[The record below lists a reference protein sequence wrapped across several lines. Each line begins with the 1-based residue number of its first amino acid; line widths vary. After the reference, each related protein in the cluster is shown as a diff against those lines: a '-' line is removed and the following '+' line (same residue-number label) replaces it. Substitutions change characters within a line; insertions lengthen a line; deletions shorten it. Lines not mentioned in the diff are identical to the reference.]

1 MSKVDCTDFRHYLDP
16 YLDGEFDHRERAE
29 FDAHLAICAECR
41 QFSEQSTWIQ
51 NAARSQLQRPERMS
65 DTARARITGEL
76 RAVQRPERRRRALKG
91 VVKGVVPALVAASA
105 IFLFVSPLT
114 GFVPVDDAISHH
126 TTTSPLEMPTSEYAE
141 ARDWFSHKVSFNVN
155 IPRLKDAALL
165 GARLSRVSARKGT
178 RNAAYLVY
186 GKGARKVTVLVF
198 DADGYEFPEGQAVKG
213 KPVSLHHRNGTT
225 VAFYRE
231 GSVGY
236 AVTANLSDN
245 DMLRLIRP
253 AL

>member
-16 YLDGEFDHRERAE
+16 YLDGEFDARERAE
-29 FDAHLAICAECR
+29 FDAHLATCSDCR
-41 QFSEQSTWIQ
+41 RHYEQSAWLQ
-51 NAARSQLQRPERMS
+51 NAARSVLQRPEHLG
-65 DTARARITGEL
+65 DDARARITGKL
-76 RAVQRPERRRRALKG
+76 RAAQRPERRRRAMKN
-91 VVKGVVPALVAASA
+91 VAKGVVPALVAASA

-126 TTTSPLEMPTSEYAE
+126 ATTSPLEMPTSEPSE
-141 ARDWFSHKVSFNVN
+141 AQDWFNHKVSFDVH
-155 IPRLKDAALL
+155 IPRLNGAALL
-165 GARLSRVSARKGT
+165 GARLSRVTARRGT

-213 KPVSLHHRNGTT
+213 RAVSLHHRNGTT

-231 GSVGY
+231 GRVGY
-236 AVTANLSDN
+236 AVTADMSDT